1 MINPTLSKSSEI
13 ALGIQLSKIFSTL
26 LIFITNIIHCKY
38 NIIFQVVKKLKILL
52 YPISLIY
59 GFIVGIRNILFDI
72 GIFDSKVY
80 KIPTIGL
87 GNLSVGGTGKSIL
100 VDYLINLF
108 KSNYNITTL
117 SRGYNRD
124 TKGFVHA
131 NSKSTAYE
139 IGDEPFQFY
148 SKHPEIN
155 VVVCEDR
162 RKGMNIILK
171 NLPQTDICI
180 WDDIYQHR
188 FVKPGLMILT
198 TTFDEP
204 YIKDKI
210 LPVGKLRE
218 SISSSKRADI
228 ILINKCPENISNL
241 QREKFTNSINLVEH
255 QKVYFSSLTYSEKI
269 KSKSTFINVKELE
282 KNDFILVTGIA
293 DSSYLVKFLKD
304 RNLSFTHLKYKDH
317 YNYSISSIDKIKRIS
332 QGKHI
337 LTTEKDFGKLKL
349 KIDSDNLFY
358 IEVSVKFL
366 NDSNELDFDQ
376 LIKKYVEEN

>member
-1 MINPTLSKSSEI
+1 M
-13 ALGIQLSKIFSTL
+13 
-26 LIFITNIIHCKY
+26 
-38 NIIFQVVKKLKILL
+38 KKLKILL

-59 GFIVGIRNILFDI
+59 GFIVGVRNILFDI
-72 GIFDSKVY
+72 GIVDSKVY

-100 VDYLINLF
+100 VDYLISLF

-198 TTFDEP
+198 TTFDKP
-204 YIKDKI
+204 YTKDKI

-241 QREKFTNSINLVEH
+241 EREKFINSINLVEH

-282 KNDFILVTGIA
+282 KKDFILVTGIA

-317 YNYSISSIDKIKRIS
+317 YNYSMSSIDKIKRIS
-332 QGKHI
+332 EGKHI

-366 NDSNELDFDQ
+366 NDSNELGFDQ

>member
-1 MINPTLSKSSEI
+1 M
-13 ALGIQLSKIFSTL
+13 
-26 LIFITNIIHCKY
+26 
-38 NIIFQVVKKLKILL
+38 KKFKILL

-59 GFIVGIRNILFDI
+59 GITVGIRNILFDI
-72 GIFDSKVY
+72 GILDSRIY
-80 KIPTIGL
+80 KIPTIGV
-87 GNLSVGGTGKSIL
+87 GNLSIGGTGKSIL

-131 NSKSTAYE
+131 DSKSTAYE

-171 NLPQTDICI
+171 KLPQTELCI

-198 TTFDEP
+198 TTYDKP
-204 YIKDKI
+204 YTKDKI
-210 LPVGKLRE
+210 LPLGKLRE
-218 SISSSKRADI
+218 SISSSKRADV
-228 ILINKCPENISNL
+228 ILINKCPVNISNL
-241 QREKFTNSINLVEH
+241 EREKFTNSLNLFEH
-255 QKVYFSSLTYSEKI
+255 QKVYYSSLTYSEEI
-269 KSKSTFINVKELE
+269 KSKSISLDINHLKE
-282 KNDFILVTGIA
+282 KDFVLVTGIA

-304 RNLSFTHLKYKDH
+304 RNLVFSHLKYKDH
-317 YNYSISSIDKIKRIS
+317 YNYSKSSIDKIKRIS
-332 QGKHI
+332 EGKYI

-358 IEVSVKFL
+358 IEVSLKFL
-366 NDSNELDFDQ
+366 NDNNELDFDN
-376 LIKKYVEEN
+376 LIEKYVNPN